1 MLGHVTSSYWSA
13 NCDRSIA
20 LALVVG
26 GRDLLDRTLH
36 VTTPD
41 GFATA
46 TVAEP
51 VFFDPKGSA
60 SMLEARYRTARALP
74 LGRTEAPAGAGLLIR
89 PAEAEARFS
98 LRLRGPRTSA
108 AGFPLDRPIN
118 TLSGDETRWIARLGP
133 DEWLIGAPETDADI
147 LAAAVS
153 TDLAGRTHAL
163 VDVSHRNVGIDVR
176 GDAAAIAFNAS
187 CPLDLGD
194 AAFPAGSATRTLLGK
209 AEIVLIR
216 RPGPVPTYRVECWR
230 SFATYVYG
238 LLQEAA
244 FGAGPLERAAAR

>member
-1 MLGHVTSSYWSA
+1 MRG
-13 NCDRSIA
+13 
-20 LALVVG
+20 
-26 GRDLLDRTLH
+26 
-36 VTTPD
+36 
-41 GFATA
+41 
-46 TVAEP
+46 
-51 VFFDPKGSA
+51 
-60 SMLEARYRTARALP
+60 P
-74 LGRTEAPAGAGLLIR
+74 LG
-89 PAEAEARFS
+89 
-98 LRLRGPRTSA
+98 SA
-108 AGFPLDRPIN
+108 AGLGLDRPIN
-118 TLSGDETRWIARLGP
+118 TLSGDATRWIARLGP
-133 DEWLIGAPETDADI
+133 DEWLIGALETDADI
-147 LAAAVS
+147 LAAAV
-153 TDLAGRTHAL
+153 TADLAGRAHAL

-176 GDAAAIAFNAS
+176 GVAAAIALNAG